1 MKVFIA
7 ILCLTAAV
15 TVSAHHEEGH
25 TGHDHHIIHDGHDYT
40 VKTKE
45 DLARFRDEC
54 GKQLDVPADKMEKYK
69 AWEYPNDEITRCYMK
84 CVFEKFGFFD
94 ETHGFNPYLVHHQLA
109 GGHEPVD
116 HSDEIHQKIDLC
128 ADKNSQKSDACTW
141 AYRGGMCFLANHL
154 KLVQD
159 SIHSH

>member
-1 MKVFIA
+1 MKVFVV
-7 ILCLTAAV
+7 ILCLASAS
-15 TVSAHHEEGH
+15 VSNFP
-25 TGHDHHIIHDGHDYT
+25 YT

-45 DLARFRDEC
+45 DLARFREEC
-54 GKQLDVPADKMEKYK
+54 GKQLNVPADKLEKYK
-69 AWEYPNDEITRCYMK
+69 SWEYPNDEVTRCYMK

-109 GGHEPVD
+109 GGHEPID
-116 HSDEIHQKIDLC
+116 HSDEIHQKIDMC
-128 ADKNSQKSDACTW
+128 ADHNTEKSDACTW
-141 AYRGGMCFLANHL
+141 AYRGGMCFLQNHL